1 MVQITAEVAAVGV
14 STCEGCDFHRDAMDS
29 TDVPTLLGD
38 SAMHAMSTGHTVNEL
53 VSRSITIR
61 PWVPA

>member
-14 STCEGCDFHRDAMDS
+14 STCEGCGFHRDAMDT
-29 TDVPTLLGD
+29 TDVPTLLSD
-38 SAMHAMSTGHTVNEL
+38 SAMHAMSTGHVVNEV